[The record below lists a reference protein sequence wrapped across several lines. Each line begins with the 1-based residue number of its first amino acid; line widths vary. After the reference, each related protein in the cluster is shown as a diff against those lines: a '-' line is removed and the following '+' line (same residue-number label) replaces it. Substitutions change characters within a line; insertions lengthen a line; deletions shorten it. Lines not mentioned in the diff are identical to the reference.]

1 MAKMNYKTMLYLVAA
16 LLLASC
22 ECPYLEKE
30 EYEYR
35 QNTHRSVNGDVFYAD
50 KLLGTWQCY
59 YPMIIGGI
67 EFKEIKFMSNGK
79 ADITMAKQR
88 DTDWY
93 TETYDYAYYGSTLR
107 FSRNGSN
114 ISLHIDGYLFP
125 ELYLRDSFGRYTMAK
140 RKADGC

>member
-1 MAKMNYKTMLYLVAA
+1 MKYKLIICLFVTMLV
-16 LLLASC
+16 SC
-22 ECPYLEKE
+22 ECPYQDAD
-30 EYEYR
+30 R
-35 QNTHRSVNGDVFYAD
+35 INTSTKGDTFYAE

-59 YPMIIGGI
+59 YPMIIGGV

-88 DTDWY
+88 DTEWF
-93 TETYDYAYYGSTLR
+93 TETYNYAYYGNTLR
-107 FSRNGSN
+107 FSRSGSN
-114 ISLHIDGYLFP
+114 ISLTIEGYLFP

>member
-1 MAKMNYKTMLYLVAA
+1 MKYKLIICLLTMMLM
-16 LLLASC
+16 SC
-22 ECPYLEKE
+22 DCPYQDEDRIYSSTK
-30 EYEYR
+30 
-35 QNTHRSVNGDVFYAD
+35 GDVFYAE

-59 YPMIIGGI
+59 YPMIIGGM
-67 EFKEIKFMSNGK
+67 EFKQIKFMSNGK

-88 DTDWY
+88 DTEWY

-114 ISLHIDGYLFP
+114 ITLHIDGYLFP